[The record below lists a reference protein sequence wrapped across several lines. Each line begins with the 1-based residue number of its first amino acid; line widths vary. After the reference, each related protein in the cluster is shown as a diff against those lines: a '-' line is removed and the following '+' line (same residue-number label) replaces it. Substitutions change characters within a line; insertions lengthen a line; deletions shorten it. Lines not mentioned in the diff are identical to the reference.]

1 VTVQYCLKL
10 TGESDA
16 GEFMKDSNQ
25 LPRLLKR
32 HREAA
37 GLSQRSLARKLGVE
51 ASHVAFIEA
60 GRRRPSLKLVRR
72 LADTLGF
79 DRQDLFILAHPEAKA
94 LIVEAKLEK
103 APKRWPSWQRFIKN
117 QKLLAKYN
125 VTNRE
130 LRTLEHLS
138 SLGTMVSVKEFLTI
152 LTLIRD
158 IPASP

>member
-1 VTVQYCLKL
+1 MKY
-10 TGESDA
+10 SD
-16 GEFMKDSNQ
+16 Q
-25 LPRLLKR
+25 LPRLVKI

-37 GLSQRSLARKLGVE
+37 GLTQRSLARKLGVE

-72 LADTLGF
+72 LADALGL

-94 LIVEAKLEK
+94 LIVETKLEK
-103 APKRWPSWQRFIKN
+103 APERWPSWQRFIKN
-117 QKLLAKYN
+117 HKLLAKYN

-138 SLGTMVSVKEFLTI
+138 LLGTVVSAKEFLAI

-158 IPASP
+158 IPPSP